1 MEPLFGE
8 WMKSVEASILRIAK
22 EKGSSNPG
30 EIAGMLGISENNVV
44 TFMCRMVEEGKLKI
58 TGIEATR

>member
-8 WMKSVEASILRIAK
+8 WMKSVEVSILQIVK
-22 EKGSSNPG
+22 EKGSSNPE
-30 EIAGMLGISENNVV
+30 EIAGMLGISGKNAI